1 MKVGFMGIFYFFIF
15 GWKMLNVFFFSLVD
29 WIVEIRVMVFFR
41 DYRFRCDN
49 SNIIGILMGFKKK
62 GGNLR

>member
-1 MKVGFMGIFYFFIF
+1 
-15 GWKMLNVFFFSLVD
+15 MLNVFFFSLVD